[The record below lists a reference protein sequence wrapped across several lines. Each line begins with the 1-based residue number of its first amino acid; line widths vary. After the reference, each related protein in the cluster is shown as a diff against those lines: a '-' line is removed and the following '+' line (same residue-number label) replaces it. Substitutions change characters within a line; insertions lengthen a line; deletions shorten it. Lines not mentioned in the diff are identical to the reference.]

1 MAARKKQI
9 EIAESPAEGAGT
21 APAAKRASRVS
32 QADVP
37 RHTID
42 EALRVARALAEQ
54 YGKQPARPIDVA
66 AAMGML
72 PTSGTFRT
80 ITGASVAYGFTEGGA
95 QADQIALTDLGR
107 RVVAPTE
114 EGDDLAAK
122 REALLRPRVVREF
135 LEKYDSSQL
144 PRADIGRNVLESMG
158 VPADATER
166 TMKLIIDGA
175 DHLGLIMEISGRR
188 LVNVRAATPAIRA
201 DPEDLLYDEEEGDDE
216 GLADAAAPGA
226 PEAPAVAAPPA
237 AAPQDRKDNR
247 RVFISHGKDRK
258 IVAHLKELLSYGE
271 YEPVV
276 SVERETTSKPVPD
289 KVMDDMRSCG
299 AGIIHVGTERKVRD
313 DEGAEYEML
322 NQNVLIE
329 IGAAM
334 ALYEGRFILLVEKGT
349 SLPSN
354 LQGLYRVEYEGQALD
369 GDATLKL
376 LKAFK
381 DFKG

>member
-1 MAARKKQI
+1 MAARGKERQ
-9 EIAESPAEGAGT
+9 EDAASDAT
-21 APAAKRASRVS
+21 PAAGSRRTRVS
-32 QADVP
+32 QTDVP

-80 ITGASVAYGFTEGGA
+80 ITGASVAYGLTDGGA
-95 QADQIALTDLGR
+95 QADEIALTDLGR
-107 RVVAPTE
+107 RVVSPTE
-114 EGDDLAAK
+114 EDDDLIAK

-144 PRADIGRNVLESMG
+144 PRDDIGRNVLEAMG
-158 VPADATER
+158 VPEAATER
-166 TMKLIIDGA
+166 TLKLIVDSA
-175 DHLGLIMEISGRR
+175 DELGLITEISGRR
-188 LVNVRAATPAIRA
+188 LVNLGAAMRPAPKA
-201 DPEDLLYDEEEGDDE
+201 EPEDLLYDEDEADDEAPGDDA
-216 GLADAAAPGA
+216 ADGD
-226 PEAPAVAAPPA
+226 EPAGPPV
-237 AAPQDRKDNR
+237 PSTVERRENR

-258 IVAHLKELLSYGE
+258 MVGQLKELLSYGE

-299 AGIIHVGTERKVRD
+299 AGIIHVDSERKVRD
-313 DEGAEYEML
+313 DDGNEYEML

-349 SLPSN
+349 TLPSN
-354 LQGLYRVEYEGQALD
+354 LQGLYRVEYEGKTLD
-369 GDATLKL
+369 GEATLKL

-381 DFKG
+381 EFKG